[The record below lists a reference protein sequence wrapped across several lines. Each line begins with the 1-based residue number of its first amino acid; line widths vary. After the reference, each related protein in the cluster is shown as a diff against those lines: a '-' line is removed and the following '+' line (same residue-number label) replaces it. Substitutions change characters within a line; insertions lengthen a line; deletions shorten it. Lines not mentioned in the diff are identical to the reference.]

1 VTRVLPMFPLGTV
14 LLPYSVLPLHVFEP
28 RYRALVRHVLDG
40 DQEFGIVLIERGSEV
55 GGGDVRFG
63 VGTLA
68 HVVQFAQ
75 LDDGRFALAVVGAA
89 RIRVERWLPEE
100 PFPRA
105 EVVEL
110 PEVDGE
116 GDAAALR
123 ASAADSLRG
132 MLALAAQLPG
142 GSEIPVPGIAADP
155 EEAAYEIAAL
165 AALGPLDAQ
174 RVLELPDTASR
185 LSALCAHL
193 DETAAVLR
201 ARPTGQ

>member
-1 VTRVLPMFPLGTV
+1 MFPLGTV
-14 LLPYSVLPLHVFEP
+14 LFPHAVLPLHVFEP
-28 RYRALVRHVLDG
+28 RYRALMRHVLDG
-40 DQEFGIVLIERGSEV
+40 DQEFGIVLIERGSEI

-75 LDDGRFALAVVGAA
+75 LDDGRFALAVVGVA

-100 PFPRA
+100 PFPQA
-105 EVVEL
+105 DVVEV

-116 GDAAALR
+116 GDGSALR
-123 ASAADSLRG
+123 ASAIDALG
-132 MLALAAQLPG
+132 GVLALAAQLPG
-142 GSEIPVPGIAADP
+142 GSEIPVPEIAADATQ
-155 EEAAYEIAAL
+155 AAYEIGARS
-165 AALGPLDAQ
+165 ALGPLDAQ

-185 LSALCAHL
+185 LSALRAHL

-201 ARPTGQ
+201 ARLAGH